1 MFPKIN
7 LFKQALHRKSN
18 LYEIFNIT
26 FVSNIYTKELIITS
40 FIRLPDLFISVPW

>member
-7 LFKQALHRKSN
+7 LFKQALCRKSN

-26 FVSNIYTKELIITS
+26 LVSNIHTKELVLSDFQIYS
-40 FIRLPDLFISVPW
+40 VVFPDK